1 MAEYDLVIRGGTVVD
16 GTRLP
21 AFKADVAVAQGRI
34 ARISGTIA
42 GRGKRELDASGC
54 IVAPGA
60 VDLHTHYDAQLNW
73 DPYCT
78 LSGWHG
84 VTTLT
89 IGQCGFGFAPC
100 RPEDRDLNMRMMN
113 RIEAI
118 PYDSMVKGMRW
129 DWITFPEYLDSLE
142 RQGLGVNVASL
153 FPYSP
158 LRAWVLGARAA
169 RERTSVTAAELAQLR
184 ALFREGMAA
193 GAFGFSADRNLI
205 DRPEDGSFLPTQV
218 ASREEFLAL
227 AEVLREFALTDF
239 FSGDEEV
246 LAKLIAHP
254 YTHISVSDGGAHTRF
269 AVIATW
275 PTHFLAHWV
284 RDKGLMSL
292 EDAHYKISALPAWI
306 AGFRD
311 RGLLREGFGAD
322 AIVYEPERLGF
333 VYAEPVFADDF
344 PGGERRII
352 QKARGYR
359 YTIVNGTVTFEDG
372 RCTGALPGELL
383 RSGA

>member
-129 DWITFPEYLDSLE
+129 DWETFPEYLDSLE

-153 FPYSP
+153 VPYSP
-158 LRAWVLGARAA
+158 LRNYVLGPEAA
-169 RERTSVTAAELAQLR
+169 RERERVTDAELARLV
-184 ALFREGMAA
+184 ALFRESMEA
-193 GAFGFSADRNLI
+193 GAFGFSVDKLWENRL
-205 DRPEDGSFLPTQV
+205 EDG
-218 ASREEFLAL
+218 
-227 AEVLREFALTDF
+227 
-239 FSGDEEV
+239 
-246 LAKLIAHP
+246 
-254 YTHISVSDGGAHTRF
+254 
-269 AVIATW
+269 
-275 PTHFLAHWV
+275 
-284 RDKGLMSL
+284 
-292 EDAHYKISALPAWI
+292 
-306 AGFRD
+306 
-311 RGLLREGFGAD
+311 
-322 AIVYEPERLGF
+322 
-333 VYAEPVFADDF
+333 
-344 PGGERRII
+344 
-352 QKARGYR
+352 
-359 YTIVNGTVTFEDG
+359 
-372 RCTGALPGELL
+372 
-383 RSGA
+383 